1 MNKNTVIRQDV
12 KTLRRIRLNA
22 STSPRLHEKK
32 QTMRIRPLIIL
43 MALLLTVAVLP
54 AQPLTLDSC
63 KALALR
69 NNAEIKNATLDVL
82 VARQVRQQVLTK
94 YFPNVSAL
102 AGGYYALN
110 PLVEFGIDDINNA
123 EARQWLHNMYAEY
136 GAALGLPNSLS
147 MCEKGYAVGATALQ
161 PVFMGGQIVNGN
173 RLAKLGVQAA
183 ELQQNLTRDK
193 LLRQVEENYWLVISL
208 QDKRQTVEQAL
219 IFLDTLQRD
228 VTAAFNAGLVT
239 QNDQLKVTLKQH
251 EMKSNMLKL
260 NNGIMLASMALCQL
274 VGVDYTDNMQF
285 TDTLG
290 DDIYYNSPFIKED
303 ILDTY
308 TWQYNSG
315 NNLNVKGE
323 PNPFLTEAAVNSR
336 YESALLN
343 LNVQAE
349 KLKKKMLI
357 GETLPHLTI
366 GFGGSYGRLIFE
378 RSSFNGLA
386 FALLQVPLTNWW
398 ETAHKIKQQN
408 LIIQKAENDKMDLTQ
423 KMMLE
428 NRQIWDN
435 LEEAFNQVKLMKI
448 TVEDAKANLRTSTI
462 NYQAGLI
469 PVSELLEAQT
479 IYRQAQDQLVEA
491 KISYQTALSR
501 YRMLTMAD

>member
-1 MNKNTVIRQDV
+1 MFWIAVPV
-12 KTLRRIRLNA
+12 
-22 STSPRLHEKK
+22 LH
-32 QTMRIRPLIIL
+32 
-43 MALLLTVAVLP
+43 
-54 AQPLTLDSC
+54 AQPLSLDSC

-69 NNAEIKNATLDVL
+69 NNAEIKNSTLDVL

-123 EARQWLHNMYAEY
+123 EVRQWLYNMYAEY
-136 GAALGLPNSLS
+136 GAALGLSNSLS
-147 MCEKGYAVGATALQ
+147 MCEKGYTVGVTAVQ

-173 RLAKLGVQAA
+173 RMAKLGVQAA

-193 LLRQVEENYWLVISL
+193 LLMQVEENYWLVVSL
-208 QDKRQTVEQAL
+208 QDKRKTVEQAL

-239 QNDQLKVTLKQH
+239 QNDRLKVALKRH
-251 EMKSNMLKL
+251 EMESNMLKL
-260 NNGIMLASMALCQL
+260 NNGITLASMALCQL
-274 VGVDYTDNMQF
+274 VGVDYTENIRL

-290 DDIYYNSPFIKED
+290 DDIYYNSPFVKED
-303 ILDTY
+303 ILDTFS
-308 TWQYNSG
+308 WQYHSG
-315 NNLNVKGE
+315 DNLNVKGE
-323 PNPFLTEAAVNSR
+323 PHPFLTEAAVSSR
-336 YESALLN
+336 HESELLN

-357 GETLPHLTI
+357 GETLPHLTV
-366 GFGGSYGRLIFE
+366 GLGASYGNLVFD
-378 RSSFNGLA
+378 RSKLNGLA

-408 LIIQKAENDKMDLTQ
+408 LIIQKAENDKTDLTQ

-428 NRQIWDN
+428 NRQVWNN
-435 LEEAFNQVKLMKI
+435 LEEAFSQVKLMKI
-448 TVEDAKANLRTSTI
+448 TVEDAEANLKTSAV
-462 NYQAGLI
+462 NFQAGMI

-479 IYRQAQDQLVEA
+479 LYRQALDQLVEA

-501 YRMLTMAD
+501 YRMLTMDN